1 MPQFIIA
8 KGSTMNKHHLIP
20 KSLESHPVLIFL
32 RANGGFDIDRAD
44 NLLMLPSESKAAQA
58 VGAALD
64 VGLR

>member
-1 MPQFIIA
+1 
-8 KGSTMNKHHLIP
+8 MNKHHLIP

-32 RANGGFDIDRAD
+32 RANGGFDIDRTD